1 LKDTPIKKSVSNV
14 KIGMRRGN
22 GNRRH
27 AVGRMLIC
35 PGWSI
40 AGKFMLPGHSADSDS
55 ILEPNEQFELL
66 ICPSDTTVP
75 YQESTVIID
84 PARGALPLPVSRSAS
99 PLVLPVMQHG

>member
-1 LKDTPIKKSVSNV
+1 MIES
-14 KIGMRRGN
+14 
-22 GNRRH
+22 
-27 AVGRMLIC
+27 RMLIC

-66 ICPSDTTVP
+66 IFPSDTTVP

-84 PARGALPLPVSRSAS
+84 PARRFLFRSPGAHRRSFC
-99 PLVLPVMQHG
+99 L